1 MVYHFQ
7 LVSYSYTQLVSFLP
21 SPTSPTVALEYVGIC
36 QRGQRWEGILADK
49 RPIDSHDVVG
59 KKHVLRSLGILL
71 EWPIGSMYG
80 IYANIWGILMVNV
93 TIYNIHGSYGWC
105 LKCLGAC
112 SRCSDSHIPLFS
124 WAFIRLQATS
134 IHLGHPTAGAKKRN
148 SQLSVRQRI
157 SDHQEHASC
166 MGFHG
171 NGGVAR
177 NSLHVPVLFLQSM
190 GKTRVLGCNMNNT
203 QGSQLRQPVGHTQQP
218 YARWGHI
225 AWWFQKVWEAP

>member
-1 MVYHFQ
+1 VCRFP
-7 LVSYSYTQLVSFLP
+7 YTPFFMGFHPL
-21 SPTSPTVALEYVGIC
+21 
-36 QRGQRWEGILADK
+36 
-49 RPIDSHDVVG
+49 
-59 KKHVLRSLGILL
+59 KK
-71 EWPIGSMYG
+71 
-80 IYANIWGILMVNV
+80 
-93 TIYNIHGSYGWC
+93 
-105 LKCLGAC
+105 
-112 SRCSDSHIPLFS
+112 
-124 WAFIRLQATS
+124 ATS

-190 GKTRVLGCNMNNT
+190 GKTRVFGCNMNNT

-218 YARWGHI
+218 YAR
-225 AWWFQKVWEAP
+225 